1 MIVLNDF
8 LDELDDIDSQD
19 AWYCAACKKQQKAPR
34 YRDHGCIFETK
45 GIQALGKQSEYDD

>member
-1 MIVLNDF
+1 MIVLNDC